1 MCNQGSIEE
10 EYHALVECQAYNR
23 ERDLLYN
30 QIWTQTQRRLDVRR
44 MANNREW
51 MLLVLLGPGM
61 LDNGTNVIAK
71 AVSNFL
77 YYSAKKRQKLLV
89 SR

>member
-1 MCNQGSIEE
+1 
-10 EYHALVECQAYNR
+10 
-23 ERDLLYN
+23 
-30 QIWTQTQRRLDVRR
+30 

-77 YYSAKKRQKLLV
+77 YYSAKKRQKLLDNGFGE
-89 SR
+89 RRAY